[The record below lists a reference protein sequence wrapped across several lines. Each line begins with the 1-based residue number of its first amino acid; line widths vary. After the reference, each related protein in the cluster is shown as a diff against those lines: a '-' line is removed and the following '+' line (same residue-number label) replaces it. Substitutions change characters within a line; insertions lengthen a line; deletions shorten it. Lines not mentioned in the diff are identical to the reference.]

1 MRARKKGFV
10 LAVCGIVLLGLTTA
24 SWANKSSVTIEA
36 PATAQKG
43 SEITINV
50 NVAHDGNSVAHYT
63 QWVSVKVNGK
73 EIERWEYG
81 AFKRPESDTFSKE
94 VKITVDGPLE
104 ITAEASC
111 NLHGSAGPA
120 KATVGLK

>member
-10 LAVCGIVLLGLTTA
+10 LAVCGIVLLGLTTV

-43 SEITINV
+43 SEITIKV

-120 KATVGLK
+120 KAVVEIK

>member
-1 MRARKKGFV
+1 MRAGKKGFI
-10 LAVCGIVLLGLTTA
+10 LAVCGILLLGLTA
-24 SWANKSSVTIEA
+24 VGWADKSSVTIEA

-43 SEITINV
+43 SEITVKV
-50 NVAHDGNSVAHYT
+50 NVAHNGNSVAHYT

-104 ITAEASC
+104 ITAKASC